1 MMKVGIISGTSIAR
15 SGIFDNMELQVSSTP
30 YGEIDFK
37 EANGIVV
44 INRHGFR
51 HPSPPHRTN
60 YRGYA
65 HLLKKKGVE
74 TTLSLNSVGSLD
86 EDLLPGS
93 LVSCSDYVSFAPITF
108 IDDAP
113 SAFAPSIDNRLLDRL
128 ESSLSRQIVKD
139 RIYAQTRGP
148 RFETKAEVRILQ
160 KWGCDVVG
168 MTFAPREFVE
178 LVPLHIAFMFG
189 CWGCWCSVFQV
200 ALAARFRSKWLRVC
214 SLHCMSTCPFRHATK
229 AEVES
234 GQSVALGMASATES
248 KT

>member
-15 SGIFDNMELQVSSTP
+15 SSIFDNMELQVSSTP

-51 HPSPPHRTN
+51 HPLPPHRTN
-60 YRGYA
+60 YRGYV
-65 HLLKKKGVE
+65 HLLKKMGVE
-74 TTLSLNSVGSLD
+74 TALSLNSVGSLD
-86 EDLLPGS
+86 EDLLPGT

-108 IDDAP
+108 INETP

-128 ESSLSRQIVKD
+128 EPSLSRQIVKD

-168 MTFAPREFVE
+168 MTFANECDLLLESGISVTSLCMIDNFAHGIGSYKLSYDLFRNLVDENQKTVDEVLEVAVE
-178 LVPLHIAFMFG
+178 LF
-189 CWGCWCSVFQV
+189 
-200 ALAARFRSKWLRVC
+200 
-214 SLHCMSTCPFRHATK
+214 HA
-229 AEVES
+229 
-234 GQSVALGMASATES
+234 
-248 KT
+248 

>member
-15 SGIFDNMELQVSSTP
+15 SGIFDNWELQVSSTP

-51 HPSPPHRTN
+51 HPLPPHRTN

-65 HLLKKKGVE
+65 HLLKEMGVE
-74 TTLSLNSVGSLD
+74 ATLSLNSVGSLD

-128 ESSLSRQIVKD
+128 EPSLSCQIVKD

-168 MTFAPREFVE
+168 MTFASECDLLLESGLSVTSLCMVDNFAHGIGNHKLSYEVFRNLVDENQKIVDEVLEVAVE
-178 LVPLHIAFMFG
+178 L
-189 CWGCWCSVFQV
+189 FQV
-200 ALAARFRSKWLRVC
+200 
-214 SLHCMSTCPFRHATK
+214 
-229 AEVES
+229 
-234 GQSVALGMASATES
+234 
-248 KT
+248 

>member
-15 SGIFDNMELQVSSTP
+15 SGIFDNWELQVSSTP

-37 EANGIVV
+37 EDKGIVV

-51 HPSPPHRTN
+51 HPLPPHRTN

-65 HLLKKKGVE
+65 QLLKEMGVE
-74 TTLSLNSVGSLD
+74 ATLSLNSVGSLD
-86 EDLLPGS
+86 EDLLPGT

-113 SAFAPSIDNRLLDRL
+113 SAFAPSIDNRLLDSL
-128 ESSLSRQIVKD
+128 EPSLSCQIAKD

-168 MTFAPREFVE
+168 MTFANECDLLLESGISVTSLCMIDNFAHGIGNQNLSYDLFRNLVDENQKIVDEVLEVAVE
-178 LVPLHIAFMFG
+178 L
-189 CWGCWCSVFQV
+189 FQ
-200 ALAARFRSKWLRVC
+200 A
-214 SLHCMSTCPFRHATK
+214 
-229 AEVES
+229 
-234 GQSVALGMASATES
+234 
-248 KT
+248 